1 MVLKLN
7 KENKCSMYMSIAIA
21 DKKLF
26 HVYCCRAYNSAENR
40 VPYDFVKNHIDEYLK
55 STIGTDFIVK
65 EVFPIGYCI
74 KTQEKNICS
83 DKIEVS
89 KLRGIS
95 LGTLTKCNYKCPNCT
110 IRSDKK
116 SGLTEEE
123 EIDLTS
129 EIILG
134 LKKYKNID
142 NLQISNRGEI
152 SSYKNID
159 KIVEAIIKNEN
170 IKFVNI
176 LTNGSNCEN
185 LQKIINLLNEK
196 NIKVEVNLS
205 FYSLNEKIYKKLTNQ
220 DKLKYVLYTIDNLS
234 NCDIT
239 ICYLLFKENINE
251 FENIL
256 NFVKEKNKKIYIA
269 PNMYDEDMH
278 KKLIELKKKYNDE
291 KIIFEGSEAKI

>member
-40 VPYDFVKNHIDEYLK
+40 IPYYFVKNNMDEYLK
-55 STIGTDFIVK
+55 SIIGTDFIVK

-95 LGTLTKCNYKCPNCT
+95 LGILTKCNYKCPNCT

-205 FYSLNEKIYKKLTNQ
+205 FYSLVEEVYKKLTNQ
-220 DKLKYVLYTIDNLS
+220 NKLKDVLYTIDNLS
-234 NCDIT
+234 NCNIT